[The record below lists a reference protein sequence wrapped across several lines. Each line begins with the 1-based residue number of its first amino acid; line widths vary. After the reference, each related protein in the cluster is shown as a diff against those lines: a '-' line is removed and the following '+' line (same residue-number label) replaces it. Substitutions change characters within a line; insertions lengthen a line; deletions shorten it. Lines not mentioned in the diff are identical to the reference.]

1 MVGNEHDQMKVDE
14 GYGMLHAGG
23 RREMDR
29 ALFWWG
35 NLKEGDHFKV

>member
-1 MVGNEHDQMKVDE
+1 MKVDE
-14 GYGMLHAGG
+14 GYGRLRALG

-35 NLKEGDHFKV
+35 NLKEGNHFKV